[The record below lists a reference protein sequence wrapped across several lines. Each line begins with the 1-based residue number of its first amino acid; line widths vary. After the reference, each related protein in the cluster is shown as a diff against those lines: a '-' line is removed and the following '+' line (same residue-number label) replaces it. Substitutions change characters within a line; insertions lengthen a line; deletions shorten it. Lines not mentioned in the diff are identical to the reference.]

1 MAWAKLPKFKQDSA
15 LINFGS
21 LARKTS
27 RQGEPINKITMI
39 QNYFKLALRHLMA
52 DKLASGIN
60 ILGMSIAIGMCITV
74 YLFLRGLLT
83 ADHFHANGEHIY
95 MVEHTIENEGET
107 ETWGIAPAL
116 LAPALEAQFPQVE
129 RAARVENEWV
139 KVYAG
144 QDVFEEK
151 FSFADT
157 AFFSMFSFPLL
168 EGKPAALARPGA
180 VVISYDLAEKLFPD
194 ENAMGKTITVGL
206 GLTEKKVFTVGGVA
220 QKFPGNTGLRFSILA
235 GYEQMAALGRT
246 LPDNWAAMAGSTF
259 VQLKPGAKVAA
270 LEKSMAPFVEA
281 HNAANPDL
289 KILSFVF
296 DNLKNP
302 NPGAYKVIR
311 RPTEALHPL
320 AYWAFGGI
328 AGLMFALSCF
338 NYINISLSQAAKRL
352 KEIGI
357 RKAVGGRKAQL
368 VWQFM
373 SENLLLCSIAF
384 LFGLAL
390 TSSLF
395 IPFFNNI
402 FVEKISLDF
411 SGGIGIWLF
420 MLVLLLFT
428 GVASGAY
435 PALYVSSF
443 QAASIF
449 RGKSSFSTKSKLT
462 KVLLCLQF
470 VLAFSTVITGVL
482 VVNLAEYWKKMPWGY
497 QPEQTLVVRLDE
509 PGQFEKLRNEAL
521 RNPNITHI
529 GSAASHVGESLES
542 VEAKIGRQEKK
553 IVRYE
558 VGAGYFEAMGLQLAQ
573 GRFFDANRIVEDE
586 LSVVVNEALLA
597 ENEAEAA
604 LGGQIHLEGKA
615 YNIAGVVNDFKMLG
629 TAANRPCAFFLSPA
643 DKLAYL
649 ALRYKPGAGAQV
661 ESFMKTAW
669 EKLGSSVPF
678 LFFHQELVF
687 DAEYQAF
694 DNLAKAF
701 TYLAGLALLIACM
714 GLFGLASQ
722 NYATRLKESGIR
734 KVLGASVRHIILKAN
749 RSFISLLLVASMLA
763 TGICFGGFLLFL
775 SMAEEFTGEVRHGV
789 FPYLLANGLVFAAA
803 TLAVGWQSYRL
814 AKAAPADSL
823 RVE

>member
-1 MAWAKLPKFKQDSA
+1 
-15 LINFGS
+15 
-21 LARKTS
+21 
-27 RQGEPINKITMI
+27 MI
-39 QNYFKLALRHLMA
+39 QNYIKLAFRHLMA
-52 DKLASGIN
+52 NKLASGIN

-74 YLFLRGLLT
+74 YLFLVGLLT
-83 ADHFHANGEHIY
+83 ADHFHANSEHIY
-95 MVEHTIENEGET
+95 MAEYTLENEGEM

-116 LAPALEAQFPQVE
+116 LAPALETQFPQVE
-129 RAARVENEWV
+129 RAVRVENEWV

-168 EGKPAALARPGA
+168 EGKPAVLARPGT
-180 VVISYDLAEKLFPD
+180 VVISYDLAEKLFPE

-206 GLTEKKVFTVGGVA
+206 GLTEKRVFTVGGVA

-235 GYEQMAALGRT
+235 GYEQMAALGAP
-246 LPDNWAAMAGSTF
+246 LPDNWAVMAGSTF
-259 VQLKPGAKVAA
+259 VQLKPGADVAA
-270 LEKSMAPFVEA
+270 LEKSMRPFVEA
-281 HNAANPDL
+281 HNVANPDL
-289 KILSFVF
+289 KIHSFVF

-302 NPGAYKVIR
+302 NPGAYKVFR

-320 AYWAFGGI
+320 AYWVFGGI

-352 KEIGI
+352 REIGI

-411 SGGIGIWLF
+411 SEGIGIWLF

-435 PALYVSSF
+435 PAFYVSSF

-449 RGKSSFSTKSKLT
+449 KGKSSFSTRSRLT

-482 VVNLAEYWKKMPWGY
+482 VENLAEYWKKTPWGY
-497 QPEQTLVVRLDE
+497 QPEQTLVIRLDE
-509 PGQFEKLRNEAL
+509 AGQFEKLRNEAL

-529 GSAASHVGESLES
+529 GSAASHVGEGLES
-542 VEAKIGRQEKK
+542 VGVRIGRQEKK

-573 GRFFDANRIVEDE
+573 GRFFDASRLAEDR
-586 LSVVVNEALLA
+586 LSVVVNQALLA
-597 ENEAEAA
+597 ENKAEA
-604 LGGQIHLEGKA
+604 GGQIYLEGKT
-615 YNIAGVVNDFKMLG
+615 YNIVGVVNDFKMLG

-649 ALRYKPGAGAQV
+649 ALRYQPGAGAQV
-661 ESFMKTAW
+661 EAFMKTAW

-678 LFFHQELVF
+678 LFFHQALVF
-687 DAEYQAF
+687 DTEYQAF

-701 TYLAGLALLIACM
+701 NYLAGLALLIACM

-722 NYATRLKESGIR
+722 NFAARLKESSIR
-734 KVLGASVRHIILKAN
+734 KVLGASVRHVILNAN
-749 RSFISLLLVASMLA
+749 RSFISLLIVASILA
-763 TGICFGGFLLFL
+763 TGICFGCFQLFL
-775 SMAEEFTGEVRHGV
+775 TMAEEFTGQVRLGI
-789 FPYLLANGLVFAAA
+789 FPYLLANGLVFVVA